1 MQVNITYRDIWRMAY
16 PVMIGSIA
24 ITLLNITDT
33 IYLGRVGEVELGASA
48 LAGVFYFVMV
58 MIGVALGIGTQ
69 IQIARRAGE
78 KNHSAIGEIFD
89 HSVYIFIGLSIVQ
102 FVILRYSS
110 RWLFPLII
118 KEDDVRSACFEFLK
132 YRSFGIFFAMMAT
145 SYRAFYV
152 GIATPK
158 VWGIYSFIIAI
169 VNIFLAYLLVFGKA
183 GMPRMSIA
191 GAGLASTISEFV
203 GMVFLILYTQFR
215 KGIEEFRLFKFEKF
229 KKELITKTMIL
240 SAPLVAQNL
249 ISMGAWFIFFVFI
262 EKMGKHALAIS
273 NITRSAYMINMTP
286 IWGFMVAANSMV
298 SNIIGQNRKAEVMT
312 LINRIIK
319 TATVISIIMVLVCF
333 LIPTQLMSLFTSDAQ
348 LIADS
353 QGCLKVV
360 DLATLIF
367 PFAIVCISSVSGT
380 GATRTALYIEVV
392 AIFLYLGYLY
402 LTVFVFK
409 TSLEL
414 AWGAEILYWVFTGIV
429 SYLFLKS
436 MRWEKINI

>member
-1 MQVNITYRDIWRMAY
+1 MQVNITYHDIWKMAY
-16 PVMIGSIA
+16 PVMIGSVA

-48 LAGVFYFVMV
+48 LGGVFYFVMV
-58 MIGVALGIGTQ
+58 MIGVAVGTGTQ

-89 HSVYIFIGLSIVQ
+89 HSIYIFLAVSVIQ
-102 FVILRYSS
+102 FLVLRYSS
-110 RWLFPLII
+110 QWLFPFII
-118 KEDDVRSACFEFLK
+118 KEDDVRASTFEFLK

-145 SYRAFYV
+145 SYRSFYL

-158 VWGIYSFIIAI
+158 VWGVYSFIIAT
-169 VNIFLAYLLVFGKA
+169 VNIILAYILIFGKA

-203 GMVFLILYTQFR
+203 GMIFLVFYTR
-215 KGIEEFRLFKFEKF
+215 MKKGIEEFRLFKFEKF
-229 KKELITKTMIL
+229 KMKLITKTMAL
-240 SAPLVAQNL
+240 SAPLVVQNL
-249 ISMGAWFIFFVFI
+249 ISMGAWFIFFIFI
-262 EKMGKHALAIS
+262 EKMGRHALAIS

-286 IWGFMVAANSMV
+286 IWGCMVAANSMV

-312 LINRIIK
+312 LVNRIIK
-319 TATVISIIMVLVCF
+319 MATAISLLIVLITV
-333 LIPTQLMSLFTSDAQ
+333 LIPTQLMSLFTSDPK

-360 DLATLIF
+360 ALATLIF
-367 PFAIVCISSVSGT
+367 PFAIVCISGVSGT
-380 GATRTALYIEVV
+380 GATRTALYIEVG

-414 AWGAEILYWVFTGIV
+414 AWGAEVLYWLFTGTV
-429 SYLFLKS
+429 SYFFLKG